1 MSKNIGKTILKIM
14 LIIAIP
20 VALFLVWIS
29 HQSEGSFNDSNRV
42 VYDYHETND
51 YFCLIDRGQNSVLM
65 RIDETSKIKTLKTI
79 RTKELQGTRPRAINI
94 DRKGNIV
101 AVFEKKD
108 TESTRI
114 TLARVDRGCNVTALS
129 GPYDI
134 DYDYSSVSIVDQGDY
149 CAITAI
155 STDRRQARAYIVQN
169 SSFADVGDK
178 SKSTATKSEDSVSG
192 NQKAQSIASYIAD
205 AGRIIGYAA
214 YDNSGF
220 TIRTD
225 IDLNTEGEA
234 EEKEA
239 QARTLS
245 SVRLNLFQKYLAK
258 GDAARV
264 QLILMLILMAYMV
277 FLFVFLP
284 RRSRI
289 ISTLFTALFLILISM
304 EGIILYLYSANDGT
318 FTKVAN
324 DTYYRRQYMIER
336 TISGAL
342 DDLAGK
348 TYNDPFYTSETYSK
362 LKTAL
367 FEAKDS
373 YSESNI
379 ETYYLAAVD
388 NETDFIIASTDGIN
402 REPAHLKFGNDY
414 TALSE
419 VIDSEA
425 DRHEYLKALYEG
437 KQYTLAGYNYG
448 LTDGRNVT
456 VIGLFSNP
464 GLDSYKGKIFNFI
477 LLASIF
483 LSVITGF
490 IAFLVIF
497 RHYLD
502 FKMIKNAAIR
512 ISKGETDF
520 VSPKIIEPDRQ
531 PIWAAFTEIVRAMKD
546 NRYSKESIYK
556 AYFRFS
562 PKNIENFLN
571 KTSITD
577 VLVGDQARVDGTLAI
592 FSLESAEKARKR
604 GELMKAGE
612 FITYM
617 KEHGGSGM
625 IAGNDSDLSTIDMLF
640 EGEKKDTVELG
651 TSLLLEMQKRYSGKE
666 MSLFLFHSSFWFGVT
681 GSNEQ
686 ALTYLVSDDL
696 KIFEEFGRWFASL
709 SIELVI
715 TEDVKEREKTSAK
728 VRYIGYIELSGGR
741 KERLYEVLDAAEANE
756 RLTKLSFAERFE
768 DTIELFYSRN
778 YYLARSE
785 FSKILKQNPD
795 DELCRWYLFECEKYL
810 NSGVRPDEHAG
821 ALHTS

>member
-20 VALFLVWIS
+20 TALFLVWIS
-29 HQSEGSFNDSNRV
+29 RQSEGSFNDSDRV

-51 YFCLIDRGQNSVLM
+51 YFCLVDRGQNSVLM

-101 AVFEKKD
+101 AVFETKD
-108 TESTRI
+108 TVSTRI
-114 TLARVDRGCNVTALS
+114 ILARVDRNCNVTALS

-155 STDRRQARAYIVQN
+155 STGRTQARAYIVQN

-178 SKSTATKSEDSVSG
+178 SRSTATKSEDSLSG
-192 NQKAQSIASYIAD
+192 YQKAQSIASYIAD

-214 YDNSGF
+214 YYNSAF

-225 IDLNTEGEA
+225 IDLNTEDEA
-234 EEKEA
+234 EKKAAEA
-239 QARTLS
+239 LTLS

-304 EGIILYLYSANDGT
+304 EGIILYLYSSNDET

-324 DTYYRRQYMIER
+324 ETYYRRQYTIER
-336 TISGAL
+336 TISDAL
-342 DDLAGK
+342 NDLDGK
-348 TYNDPFYTSETYSK
+348 TYNDPFYTSETYSN

-373 YSESNI
+373 YSETNI

-388 NETDFIIASTDGIN
+388 DETDLIIASTDGIN
-402 REPAHLKFGNDY
+402 REPANFKFGNDY
-414 TALSE
+414 TAISE
-419 VIDSEA
+419 AIDSEG
-425 DRHEYLKALYEG
+425 HEYLKAIYEG
-437 KQYTLAGYNYG
+437 NQYTLAGYNFV
-448 LTDGRNVT
+448 LMDGRKVT
-456 VIGLFSNP
+456 VIALFSNT
-464 GLDSYKGKIFNFI
+464 GLDSYKGKVFNFI
-477 LLASIF
+477 LLAAVF

-497 RHYLD
+497 RHHLD

-562 PKNIENFLN
+562 PKNIEYFLN

-681 GSNEQ
+681 GSHEQ